1 MIRALIFDLDDTL
14 YRERDFLAS
23 GFRAVAEHVCASCEK
38 SCDEI
43 HAFMMTTF
51 ENEGRYRVMPALLER
66 LPGSRL
72 QVSDLVGV
80 YRRHTPAIQLFA
92 GYGQL
97 LRELHAIYR
106 IGIVTDGVPAV
117 QRAKCA
123 ALGLEEAVDS
133 ILYTWEN
140 GQDKEKPHPAP
151 FLQMLD
157 FLQVQASEALF
168 IGNNLEKDVY
178 GAHGVGIKCVHVQS
192 APILTGTQGGETGD
206 FVVESLAQLPL
217 ILRQFEDQNGAA

>member
-23 GFRAVAEHVCASCEK
+23 GFLAVAEYVCASCGK
-38 SCDEI
+38 PCDEI
-43 HAFMMTTF
+43 HAFMMMTF
-51 ENEGRYRVMPALLER
+51 EHEGRYRVMPALLER

-72 QVSDLVGV
+72 QISDLVGV

-92 GYGQL
+92 GYNQL
-97 LRELHAIYR
+97 LRELHAVYR
-106 IGIVTDGVPAV
+106 IGIVTDGFPDV

-140 GQDKEKPHPAP
+140 GEDKEKPHPAP

-157 FLQVQASEALF
+157 RLQVPASETLF
-168 IGNNLEKDVY
+168 VGDSLEKDVR
-178 GAHGVGIKCVHVQS
+178 GARGVGMKCVQVQS
-192 APILTGTQGGETGD
+192 APIGPGTQGEETGD

-217 ILRQFEDQNGAA
+217 ILRQLEDQNGAA